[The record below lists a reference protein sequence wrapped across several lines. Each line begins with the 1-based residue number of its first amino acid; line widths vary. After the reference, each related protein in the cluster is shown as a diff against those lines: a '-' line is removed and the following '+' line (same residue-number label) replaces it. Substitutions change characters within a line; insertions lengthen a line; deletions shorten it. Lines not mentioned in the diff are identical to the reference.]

1 MHTNGADDAGTAE
14 VLGRG
19 VLGVEVGQPFHP
31 RTAILLVGERVGHC
45 DLLSLLVLLL
55 TLLCVCWRWLGV
67 RVRTLS
73 AGGGYK
79 CASAR
84 TPPQSFQLSST
95 PYPVRLGFH
104 TLLRNWLVMEGV
116 TALLSIAIAKGT
128 GEQMLFIRD
137 PGVFWLAV
145 KKVYS
150 SSLTCLLRAAP
161 APPTSTK
168 PAALGCDTIAVSISN
183 SPSTTVF
190 RLPTC
195 PWLLYLHGM
204 RRKLRWE
211 RVSLLTV
218 SDPVRGADL
227 SLSPINNDHFRMYI
241 AVASQ

>member
-31 RTAILLVGERVGHC
+31 RAAILLVGERVGHC
-45 DLLSLLVLLL
+45 DLLLLLLVLLL
-55 TLLCVCWRWLGV
+55 TLLCECRRWVGVRV

-73 AGGGYK
+73 AGGGYQ

-84 TPPQSFQLSST
+84 TPPQFFQLSST

-104 TLLRNWLVMEGV
+104 NTLLRNWLVMEGV
-116 TALLSIAIAKGT
+116 TSLLSIAVAKGT
-128 GEQMLFIRD
+128 DEQMLFIRD

-150 SSLTCLLRAAP
+150 SSLTYLLRAAP

-190 RLPTC
+190 RSPTC
-195 PWLLYLHGM
+195 PWLLSLHGM

-227 SLSPINNDHFRMYI
+227 SLSPIPR
-241 AVASQ
+241 